1 MFETIEEMDKEIEL
15 NDIEIVLLTFKTR
28 NSDEQNL
35 RETDQKNLT
44 ETFPETGRVK

>member
-1 MFETIEEMDKEIEL
+1 MDKEIEL
-15 NDIEIVLLTFKTR
+15 NDNEIVLFTYKTR

-44 ETFPETGRVK
+44 EIFPETGRVE